1 MRFCLGLPQAPT
13 VLSQSAAWAR
23 PRWPAGLAS
32 NIDAHTLRF
41 CALSQMRQVG
51 GGDAAEWYTAHRPP
65 VGGVG
70 EGDGLG
76 EGEVVGVGVPL
87 GVGSPDGWPAQT

>member
-1 MRFCLGLPQAPT
+1 M
-13 VLSQSAAWAR
+13 
-23 PRWPAGLAS
+23 
-32 NIDAHTLRF
+32 RF

-51 GGDAAEWYTAHRPP
+51 GGDAVEWYTAHRPP

-70 EGDGLG
+70 EGEDEGEGEG

-87 GVGSPDGWPAQT
+87 GVGSPDGRPAQT